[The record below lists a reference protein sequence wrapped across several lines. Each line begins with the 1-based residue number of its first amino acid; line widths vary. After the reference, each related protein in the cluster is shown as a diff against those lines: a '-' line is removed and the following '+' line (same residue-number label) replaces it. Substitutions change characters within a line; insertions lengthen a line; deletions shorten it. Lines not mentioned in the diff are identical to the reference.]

1 MNKEGYVKEA
11 SECLEIPLNNVPRHI
26 ETKQLHCNENQL
38 AAFYM
43 TQVFIESYFQTNI
56 NLN

>member
-1 MNKEGYVKEA
+1 MSKQVYVKEA
-11 SECLEIPLNNVPRHI
+11 TECSVILLNVLPHI

-38 AAFYM
+38 AGFYM
-43 TQVFIESYFQTNI
+43 TQVFIESNLRTNS

>member
-1 MNKEGYVKEA
+1 MSKQGYVKEA
-11 SECLEIPLNNVPRHI
+11 TECSVIPINVPRHI

-38 AAFYM
+38 AGFCM
-43 TQVFIESYFQTNI
+43 KQVFIESNFRTKS

>member
-1 MNKEGYVKEA
+1 MSKQVYVKEA
-11 SECLEIPLNNVPRHI
+11 RECSVIPLNVASF

-38 AAFYM
+38 ARFYM
-43 TQVFIESYFQTNI
+43 TQVFIESNFRTNS